1 MAYKYTQQQY
11 IKFLKKN
18 NIDLKM
24 SILKEIDRRMND
36 KQDDG
41 LSKSEFYE
49 NRGFM
54 NALHWAYDQIK

>member
-18 NIDLKM
+18 NMELKM
-24 SILKEIDRRMND
+24 SILKEIDKRMD
-36 KQDDG
+36 DEKDDG

-49 NRGFM
+49 NKGFM